1 MSNII
6 QSVDF
11 VENMKDMERFDEIA
25 KEFVELKS
33 SIRFEPS
40 ATSQMA
46 QNRGKNRYMNVLPNE
61 PSRVRLNQAN
71 DFINAN
77 RIVYP
82 NGKSYIATQGKL
94 FEKLV
99 AELIPILA
107 PLPGTKE
114 DFWLMV
120 WQERVSLVVML
131 TNLVENGK
139 TKSDHYWPYD
149 QQKEEACEGLTIE
162 MVSFT
167 SYFIFLFFRRM
178 KLFKPVG
185 RSERFICQTT
195 LNREK

>member
-1 MSNII
+1 MKPKRWKRQLIKSCCRGVNFFAICRQKRPELHFDNPLDIDNDLEKITNII

-25 KEFVELKS
+25 KEFVELKT

-40 ATSQMA
+40 STAQLA

-61 PSRVRLNQAN
+61 STRVRLNQPN

-77 RIVYP
+77 RVNYQ
-82 NGKSYIATQGKL
+82 NGRSYIATQ
-94 FEKLV
+94 
-99 AELIPILA
+99 A

-120 WQERVSLVVML
+120 WQERVSLIVML
-131 TNLVENGK
+131 TNLVEGGK

-149 QQKEEACEGLTIE
+149 QQREEACEGLTIE
-162 MVSFT
+162 MV
-167 SYFIFLFFRRM
+167 IL
-178 KLFKPVG
+178 
-185 RSERFICQTT
+185 
-195 LNREK
+195 LNF